1 MKRELQEQFSFP
13 LVADTVSRF
22 PEEYKIQ
29 AAGREINLFICPTN
43 CVKGSFPPIMGS
55 AWPIPRSISREEI
68 YRELQEHPERFSPN
82 VILRPVFQG
91 IPASQR
97 SVCRGGG
104 ELAYWLE
111 LKQVFDSSE
120 VPFPVLVLRNSF
132 MLVNASASSLLSKTG
147 IIVSA
152 LFKRTLDL
160 QNELVRRH
168 ATLRLD
174 LDEEKTALNKIYD
187 TVSGVSGK
195 LDPTLAQHTEV
206 FTHTGP
212 PKISGPEKKMMQA
225 ERKRSDA
232 GVRQVTKL
240 KQSLFPNDT
249 LHERVDNILPY
260 LSRTHGFHLI
270 EDLLSAS
277 LGLDQQFTVF
287 YI

>member
-1 MKRELQEQFSFP
+1 
-13 LVADTVSRF
+13 
-22 PEEYKIQ
+22 
-29 AAGREINLFICPTN
+29 
-43 CVKGSFPPIMGS
+43 MGS
-55 AWPIPRSISREEI
+55 AWPIPRSISHAKKF
-68 YRELQEHPERFSPN
+68 LQEITEHPRGLVRECDPSPCF
-82 VILRPVFQG
+82 PG

-174 LDEEKTALNKIYD
+174 LDEEKTALNKIYAI
-187 TVSGVSGK
+187 
-195 LDPTLAQHTEV
+195 P
-206 FTHTGP
+206 F
-212 PKISGPEKKMMQA
+212 
-225 ERKRSDA
+225 
-232 GVRQVTKL
+232 QVY
-240 KQSLFPNDT
+240 Q
-249 LHERVDNILPY
+249 
-260 LSRTHGFHLI
+260 
-270 EDLLSAS
+270 AS
-277 LGLDQQFTVF
+277 LTQHWRSIRKLFLRTQASEN
-287 YI
+287 

>member
-1 MKRELQEQFSFP
+1 
-13 LVADTVSRF
+13 
-22 PEEYKIQ
+22 
-29 AAGREINLFICPTN
+29 
-43 CVKGSFPPIMGS
+43 
-55 AWPIPRSISREEI
+55 
-68 YRELQEHPERFSPN
+68 
-82 VILRPVFQG
+82 VILRPVFQEYLLPNVVFVG
-91 IPASQR
+91 
-97 SVCRGGG
+97 GGG

-147 IIVSA
+147 ITVSA
-152 LFKRTLDL
+152 LFKPTLDL

-174 LDEEKTALNKIYD
+174 LDEEKKALNKIYD
-187 TVSGVSGK
+187 SVSGVSGK
-195 LDPTLAQHTEV
+195 LDPTLAQHTEALRTQALRKLV
-206 FTHTGP
+206 AL
-212 PKISGPEKKMMQA
+212 EKKMMQA

-232 GVRQVTKL
+232 GLRQVTKL
-240 KQSLFPNDT
+240 KQSLFPNGI

-260 LSRTHGFHLI
+260 LSAHGFHLI
-270 EDLLSAS
+270 DDLLSAS